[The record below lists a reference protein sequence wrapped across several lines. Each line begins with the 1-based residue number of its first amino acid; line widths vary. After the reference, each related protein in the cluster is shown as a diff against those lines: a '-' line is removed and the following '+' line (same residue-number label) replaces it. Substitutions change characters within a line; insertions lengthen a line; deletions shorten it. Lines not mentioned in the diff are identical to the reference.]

1 MGRQCFSRNTYCS
14 RDIDPRR
21 SFPNAEENAE
31 KSISVHDPDHSVC
44 CHDAD
49 QYFRL
54 ELLLDL
60 PDADRRGNQSGG
72 LSSVWAAAKG
82 RR

>member
-1 MGRQCFSRNTYCS
+1 MN
-14 RDIDPRR
+14 DK
-21 SFPNAEENAE
+21 ENAE
-31 KSISVHDPDHSVC
+31 KSISVHDPDRGVC

-60 PDADRRGNQSGG
+60 PDADRSGGQSGG
-72 LSSVWAAAKG
+72 LSSVWTASEE